1 MVTQLKPIVEHPNFS
16 LSLETL
22 IFRWTVDISGHERA
36 LLDLKVCS
44 CAFSSVITSLR
55 AQSDGRICIRG
66 LPSHTVS
73 TLDAEFLWL
82 VCYLF
87 ICPMSTIFVQIL
99 CLTVRLKAGNGR
111 SNSTL
116 NV

>member
-1 MVTQLKPIVEHPNFS
+1 MTS

-44 CAFSSVITSLR
+44 CAFTSVITSLR

-66 LPSHTVS
+66 LPSHTAS
-73 TLDAEFLWL
+73 TLDAEFLLL
-82 VCYLF
+82 VCNLF
-87 ICPMSTIFVQIL
+87 IYL
-99 CLTVRLKAGNGR
+99 CVLRLQSLCKSFADCKTESR
-111 SNSTL
+111 EWEM
-116 NV
+116 